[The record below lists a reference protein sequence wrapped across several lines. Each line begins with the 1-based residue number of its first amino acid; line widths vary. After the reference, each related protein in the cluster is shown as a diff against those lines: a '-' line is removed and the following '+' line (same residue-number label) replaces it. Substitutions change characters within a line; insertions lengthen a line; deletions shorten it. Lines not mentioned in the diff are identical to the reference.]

1 MTDFSIPTG
10 PPYPLYARGFTPGS
24 NSIGTFQIGVSPVGD
39 LSPFNVWTTIISQ
52 YANSPILTGMIEAFN
67 AAMDQTE
74 NFDNLYDMIWNI
86 ATATGYGLDVWG
98 RIVGVTRAL
107 SFPGTIT
114 FLGNEEADSWT
125 GFGQGILFSGGGV
138 TTNFQLTDSDFR
150 RLILAKAAGNVS
162 DGSIPSLN
170 AILLQLFPL
179 RGNCFVV
186 NNQNMTMTLTFQ
198 FPLNPIENAIL
209 QQSNVLPYPVGVVVN
224 IVQP

>member
-1 MTDFSIPTG
+1 MTDFSIVTG
-10 PPYPLYARGFTPGS
+10 PPYPIYAPGFTPGS
-24 NSIGTFQIGVSPVGD
+24 NSIGTFKIGVSPVGD
-39 LSPFNVWTTIISQ
+39 LSPFNIWTTIISQ
-52 YANSPILTGMIEAFN
+52 YANSPRLTGMIEAFN

-74 NFDNLYDMIWNI
+74 NIDNLYDMIWNI
-86 ATATGYGLDVWG
+86 ATATGYGLQVWG
-98 RIVGVTRAL
+98 RIVGVTNSL
-107 SFPGTIT
+107 SFPGTIQ
-114 FLGNEEADSWT
+114 FLGNEEANSWT
-125 GFGQGILFSGGGV
+125 GFGQGILFSGGGT
-138 TTNFQLTDSDFR
+138 TTNFQLTDTDFR

-170 AILLQLFPL
+170 AILLSLFPL

-186 NNQNMTMTLTFQ
+186 NNQNMTMTLKFQ